1 MTRRSFFLSVAM
13 TLTLIAR
20 AGIHP
25 RVSAAQ
31 TTSPAGMSSGVSVPA
46 PPAQIPMT
54 ATIAPSAADHF
65 EQGTSIIS
73 LPRILA
79 HQWSLGENV
88 APESIIDQRYLRTT
102 DNTAHPL
109 TLKQVIFVALSN
121 NPTVASIMLGPPGAT
136 EGVRNANGTFD
147 PDLQANADQIKSVIP
162 ATTALESGGDAL
174 STKQYDWNFSLNKIL
189 ASSNG
194 TLSATFNNTRGISN
208 NTTQTINPYYNPTLA
223 ISLSQPLLRN
233 FGWRFATLN
242 VRLAESAQKQ
252 AQWQMAQQLEDFI
265 LRVGND
271 YWSVVQGGE
280 NLQVAQESLKFNQ
293 DLVRQNRISV
303 RVGTLAPLD
312 LQEAQSSAAT
322 AAANVYT
329 AQAALKTAR
338 VTLREDA
345 MLNPEHAFLPAE
357 VEPADKPVLQQAVSE
372 DEEAALEAAV
382 LYRPSLG
389 LMREAIRTALTQVKF
404 QENQLLPQVN
414 VTAQFSSNSLAGDA
428 LCGSAFGSKNV
439 NCFNPAL
446 TGPPPLNGIKLPF
459 EGDYNTALNQLFN
472 FGFYNYAVV
481 LNYERPLSNALA
493 RASLAQA
500 RVSFE
505 QTRMQYRAALSEAV
519 VEVESAL
526 ANLHA
531 DIKRV
536 EATKQATYYARQALH
551 DEQVRFRVGMA
562 TTHDLLQYE
571 NSLVTAQ
578 GQEVQADVDL
588 MNAWLALEHAKG
600 TLLKSFDVR
609 FQVTNPHENPWY
621 TTF

>member
-1 MTRRSFFLSVAM
+1 MTRRNLFLSVAM
-13 TLTLIAR
+13 TLMLIAR
-20 AGIHP
+20 AGIDP
-25 RVSAAQ
+25 RVAAAQ
-31 TTSPAGMSSGVSVPA
+31 TTSPAGMSSGMSVPA

-54 ATIAPSAADHF
+54 ATVAPSAADQF

-88 APESIIDQRYLRTT
+88 APESLIDQRYLRTT

-109 TLKQVIFVALSN
+109 TLKQVIFIALSN
-121 NPTVASIMLGPPGAT
+121 NPAVASIMLGPPGAT
-136 EGVRNANGTFD
+136 EAVRNANGTFD
-147 PDLQANADQIKSVIP
+147 PDLQANADQLKTVIP
-162 ATTALESGGDAL
+162 STTALESGGDAL

-194 TLSATFNNTRGISN
+194 TLSATFNNQRGISN

-271 YWSVVQGGE
+271 YWSVVQSGE

-293 DLVRQNRISV
+293 DLVRQNQISV

-357 VEPADKPVLQQAVSE
+357 VVPADKPVLQQAVSE
-372 DEEAALEAAV
+372 DEEAALEDAV

-389 LMREAIRTALTQVKF
+389 QMREAIRTALTQVKF

-414 VTAQFSSNSLAGDA
+414 VTAQFSTNSLAGNA
-428 LCGSAFGSKNV
+428 QCGAAFGIPQL

-446 TGPPPLNGIKLPF
+446 SGPPPLNGIKLPF
-459 EGDYNTALNQLFN
+459 EGSYNTALNQLFN

-531 DIKRV
+531 DLKRV

-588 MNAWLALEHAKG
+588 MNAWLTLEHAKG

-609 FQVTNPHENPWY
+609 FQITDPHETPWF